1 MAIIFIQSTYFTC
14 EISPLFMRMIV
25 YLRVQFQLGHIAHY
39 FKKMRK
45 IFNKLQQDIA
55 VLLIVKAAEINFFI
69 GENDRQGAKLNRT
82 TRWSKKY

>member
-1 MAIIFIQSTYFTC
+1 MATFSFNALILRVKYARF
-14 EISPLFMRMIV
+14 FMRMTV

-55 VLLIVKAAEINFFI
+55 VFLIVKTVEINFFI
-69 GENDRQGAKLNRT
+69 GENDR
-82 TRWSKKY
+82 

>member
-1 MAIIFIQSTYFTC
+1 MAVIFIQCTYVAC
-14 EISPLFMRMIV
+14 EICRFFMRMTV

-55 VLLIVKAAEINFFI
+55 VLLIVKAAEIIFFI
-69 GENDRQGAKLNRT
+69 DENDR
-82 TRWSKKY
+82 